1 MTTTVLNSTSL
12 AEVGYEQEENTLH
25 VQFQNGSTYDYF
37 DVPADVYEG
46 ILKADSAG
54 RFFNE
59 NVSGEF
65 SYQRV

>member
-1 MTTTVLNSTSL
+1 MQTKTIDSTSV
-12 AEVGYEQEENTLH
+12 AEVGYEQEENLLR

-46 ILKADSAG
+46 ILRAPSAG

-65 SYQRV
+65 AYQRV